1 MILKNILPLF
11 FVFLITGNLGAQ
23 DNELPNIVLTN
34 LDGDNV
40 DIQQLAN
47 EEEPIVFSFWAT
59 WCMPCIKELNA
70 ISDVIDDWRD
80 ETNVK
85 FYAVSVDDSKTV
97 SRVNP
102 MVNGKGWD
110 YEILLDTNN
119 ELKRQFNIA
128 TVPYVMVV
136 KNGKIV
142 FRHSGYQPGAEN
154 ELYEKVVEYSN

>member
-1 MILKNILPLF
+1 MNAKHFSVLF
-11 FVFLITGNLGAQ
+11 FLFLVIGNLNAQ
-23 DNELPNIVLTN
+23 ENQLPEVTLTN
-34 LDGDNV
+34 LDGDNINIH
-40 DIQQLAN
+40 DLAN
-47 EEEPIVFSFWAT
+47 VEEPIVFSFWAT

-70 ISDVIDDWRD
+70 INDVIEDWRD

-97 SRVNP
+97 TRVNP

-128 TVPYVMVV
+128 TVPHVILV

-154 ELYEKVVEYSN
+154 ELYEKIQEYSN